1 MNKEEFMSRLAAL
14 LQDVPQNEREEAL
27 QYYSDYLDDACGA
40 ETEDVCSVLGTPE
53 HLAQEIRAGLGDENG
68 EGEFTENGYRR
79 SGSRI
84 RRNEVAPLTKE
95 EKIGAEGYDSNPG
108 NAYYQ
113 QKYYEKTGGKGVY
126 GDRCPQTE
134 GKQQKE
140 KMSGGMIALIVTVA
154 IFTSPFWIALLAVA
168 FAIAVSV
175 FAVLFSLLLVFFL
188 LGLSLLIAGA
198 ALVVGGIKS
207 LMFIPAGGLCMLG
220 AALMLLALGIV
231 SIWLLVLLASKGIPF
246 LGRGCKSL
254 WNHLFH
260 KEGGKKE

>member
-27 QYYSDYLDDACGA
+27 QYYSDYLEDACGA
-40 ETEDVCSVLGTPE
+40 ETEDVCSVIGTPE
-53 HLAQEIRAGLGDENG
+53 NLAQEIRAGLGEENG

-79 SGSRI
+79 SGGYV
-84 RRNEVAPLTKE
+84 RRNEIAPLPEE
-95 EKIGAEGYDSNPG
+95 EKIGAGGYDGNPG

-126 GDRCPQTE
+126 GDRCRQTE
-134 GKQQKE
+134 GKPQKK
-140 KMSGGMIALIVTVA
+140 KMSGGMIALIVVIA
-154 IFTSPFWIALLAVA
+154 VLTSPLWIALIATV

-175 FAVLFSLLLVFFL
+175 FAVLFSLLLVFLL
-188 LGLSLLIAGA
+188 LGIALLIAGA

-231 SIWLLVLLASKGIPF
+231 SIWLLAVLAYKGIPF

-254 WNHLFH
+254 WNRLFH
-260 KEGGKKE
+260 KEGGKRE